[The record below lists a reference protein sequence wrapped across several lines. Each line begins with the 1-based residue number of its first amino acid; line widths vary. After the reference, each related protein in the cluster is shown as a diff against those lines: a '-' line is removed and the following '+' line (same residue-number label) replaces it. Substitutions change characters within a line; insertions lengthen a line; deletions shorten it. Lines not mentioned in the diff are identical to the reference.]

1 MRFSRALAHSSCV
14 VLALFWSVPSGAEPV
29 RSLTLSQALQRAVAA
44 NPRLAVAER
53 EIGVATGRRIQAG
66 AFPNPELSA
75 DVEDIAGSGPY
86 RGTRS
91 AQTTLSLGQL
101 IEFPGK
107 RDARIASASADLDAV
122 RWQRQAERLDVLSE
136 TAIAFVNVLGSQRRI
151 QIYDGL
157 IGSLEGIGP
166 LLQRR
171 VEAGASSQAETGRAQ
186 VAADLIRAD
195 RERTKT
201 ALATAR
207 RELAVLMGTT
217 VPDFGAVTGDLSAVG
232 RTPAFAALLH
242 GLDDH
247 PQLVRWTAVRASR
260 KSDLLSAR
268 LKPLPDL
275 RVAVGWRHFNETR
288 DNAMVVGL
296 SAQLPLW
303 DQNQGNILSAQETLA
318 KADAER
324 AVNRSVL
331 VVLLGRA
338 YDAMDGAQRELAI
351 LRTSAV
357 PKAREAVRAL
367 ETGYAQGRYSLI
379 ELLDTQSAFAQ
390 AVIREQEALVAYHT
404 AVATIEWLTGA
415 PLNPLRART
424 R

>member
-1 MRFSRALAHSSCV
+1 MAAAGGTSR
-14 VLALFWSVPSGAEPV
+14 
-29 RSLTLSQALQRAVAA
+29 RAVRDRD
-44 NPRLAVAER
+44 RLR
-53 EIGVATGRRIQAG
+53 QRSRR
-66 AFPNPELSA
+66 
-75 DVEDIAGSGPY
+75 
-86 RGTRS
+86 
-91 AQTTLSLGQL
+91 
-101 IEFPGK
+101 
-107 RDARIASASADLDAV
+107 
-122 RWQRQAERLDVLSE
+122 
-136 TAIAFVNVLGSQRRI
+136 QRRI
-151 QIYDGL
+151 QIFDGL
-157 IGSLEGIGP
+157 IASLDGIGP

-207 RELAVLMGTT
+207 RELAALMGAT
-217 VPDFGAVTGDLSAVG
+217 VPDFGAVTGDLRPSAG
-232 RTPAFAALLH
+232 RPPLPHCCADSTTIRNSSAGPRSAHRANPSCCRRVSSRF
-242 GLDDH
+242 
-247 PQLVRWTAVRASR
+247 RTCASR
-260 KSDLLSAR
+260 WAAGIS
-268 LKPLPDL
+268 
-275 RVAVGWRHFNETR
+275 TR
-288 DNAMVVGL
+288 RATTPWSFGL

-318 KADAER
+318 KTDAER
-324 AVNRSVL
+324 AVNKSAL

-367 ETGYAQGRYSLI
+367 ESGYAQGRYTLI

-390 AVIREQEALVAYHT
+390 AVLREQEALVAYHT

-415 PLNPLRART
+415 PLNP
-424 R
+424 